1 MRYLVNI
8 IALIMCETAR
18 FMGFLS
24 FGGQNVVSY
33 YYYCSLAVPVL
44 WKKGGGTFLRGAF
57 EERGSGGE
65 LSPLG

>member
-8 IALIMCETAR
+8 IVLIMRERGC

-24 FGGQNVVSY
+24 FGGQNVVSCY
-33 YYYCSLAVPVL
+33 YYYSLTVPVL
-44 WKKGGGTFLRGAF
+44 WKKWGGTFVKGAF